1 MNRRIVLVVIA
12 LVLTVAGMGSV
23 YAYASQAD
31 KRATAGQELV
41 TVLVATSRI
50 PAGTAVGK
58 VDALVKE
65 QQMPAAIA
73 PAGALSSLPSD
84 KTRVMRQDV
93 LLGETL
99 LSEMFSDRSTAAQSA
114 TLLQLP
120 PGKVA
125 IGVELDDKQQVGR
138 FVRPGDFV
146 AVFATSDWN
155 KDQAKTKLLLR
166 KVQVLSVSTTS
177 NKAELP
183 KGPAK
188 NEQNA
193 PTTVLTLAVDLTQ
206 GAALVHAAE
215 VGAVSFALEDARSR
229 TTGTDAPVGNTQ
241 VFGMTP

>member
-31 KRATAGQELV
+31 KRATAGQTLV

-50 PAGTAVGK
+50 PAGTTVGK
-58 VDALVKE
+58 VEPMVKE

-73 PAGALSSLPSD
+73 PAGALSMLPTD
-84 KTRVMRQDV
+84 KTKVTRQDV

-99 LSEMFSDRSTAAQSA
+99 LSEMFSDRATAAQNA
-114 TLLQLP
+114 TLLDLP

-125 IGVELDDKQQVGR
+125 IGVELDDKQQVGH

-146 AVFATSDWN
+146 AVFATSNWN
-155 KDQAKTKLLLR
+155 KEIAKTKLLLR
-166 KVQVLSVSTTS
+166 RVQVLSVGATS
-177 NKAELP
+177 NRSELP
-183 KGPAK
+183 KGPSA
-188 NEQNA
+188 NQQNTT
-193 PTTVLTLAVDLTQ
+193 TTVLTLAVDLAQ

-215 VGAVSFALEDARSR
+215 IGAVSFALEDARSR
-229 TTGTDAPVGNTQ
+229 TTGPDAPVGNAQ
-241 VFGMTP
+241 VFGVSP